1 MIQAEF
7 NKITIGS
14 IVRYTIIPQFVG
26 IVLDKANTYLGQ
38 LGNFLKVDFPPNDST
53 HGGDPDP
60 MWLRAE
66 SLGVVEYAG
75 QGTSKIPVEV
85 LDAIDASILEI
96 TDDLIII
103 SQKIDELRKL

>member
-1 MIQAEF
+1 MI
-7 NKITIGS
+7 
-14 IVRYTIIPQFVG
+14 
-26 IVLDKANTYLGQ
+26 DKATTYLGQ
-38 LGNFLKVDFPPNDST
+38 SGNFLKVDFPPNDST
-53 HGGDPDP
+53 HGGDPEP

>member
-14 IVRYTIIPQFVG
+14 IVRYSVIPQFVG
-26 IVLDKANTYLGQ
+26 IVIDKATTYLGQ
-38 LGNFLKVDFPPNDST
+38 SGNFLKVDFPPNDST
-53 HGGDPDP
+53 HGGDPEP